1 MEIGSVRVEFPEN
14 TNVIIGQSHF
24 IKTVEDIYE
33 AVVGTVP
40 QAKFGIA
47 FCEASGP
54 CLIRVDGNDEA
65 LKKAASDNAA
75 KIGAGHTFVV
85 VVRDAYPINLLD
97 RIKAVQE
104 VCCIFCATANL
115 LDVVVADNG
124 RGRGIIGV
132 IDGERPKGIEGPEDV
147 EDRKAM
153 LRKFG
158 YKR

>member
-1 MEIGSVRVEFPEN
+1 MEIGSVRVEIPEGA
-14 TNVIIGQSHF
+14 NVIIGQSHF

-47 FCEASGP
+47 FSEASGP
-54 CLIRVDGNDEA
+54 CLIRTDGNDEA

-75 KIGAGHTFVV
+75 RIGAGHTFVV
-85 VVRDAYPINLLD
+85 MVRDAYPINLLD

-104 VCCIFCATANL
+104 VCCVFCATANP
-115 LDVVVADNG
+115 LDVVVASNE
-124 RGRGIIGV
+124 RGRGIVGV
-132 IDGERPKGIEGPEDV
+132 IDGESPKGVEGPQDV
-147 EDRKAM
+147 ADRKAM

>member
-65 LKKAASDNAA
+65 LKKVASDNAA
-75 KIGAGHTFVV
+75 RIGAGHTFVV

-104 VCCIFCATANL
+104 VCCIFCATANQ
-115 LDVVVADNG
+115 LDVLVADNE

-132 IDGERPKGIEGPEDV
+132 IDGERPKGVEGPEDV

>member
-1 MEIGSVRVEFPEN
+1 MEITSVRVEIPEN
-14 TNVIIGQSHF
+14 ANVIIGQSHF
-24 IKTVEDIYE
+24 IKSIEDLYE

-40 QAKFGIA
+40 QAKFGVA

-75 KIGAGHTFVV
+75 KIGAGHTFVLFI
-85 VVRDAYPINLLD
+85 RDAYPINVLD

-104 VCCIFCATANL
+104 VCGVFCATANP
-115 LDVVVADNG
+115 LDVVVASNE
-124 RGRGIIGV
+124 RGRGIMGV
-132 IDGERPKGIEGPEDV
+132 IDGEAPKGVEGSQDV
-147 EDRKAM
+147 SDRKTM